1 MLGNKRNQESPG
13 EKAGELGQHS
23 RPVPRNSPVL
33 FPPHLV
39 IILVVVFLLLSAA
52 ACDSIDEFVGEGT
65 SGSTPTS
72 PGSLTGT
79 PVGTP
84 EIVQRPLTPVPTATR
99 VPSVSGLVLPVSIA
113 AVPADLPEYDRG
125 TWRHW
130 VDEDG
135 DCQNARQEVLIAES
149 TVAVTY
155 ESDDQCRVATGSW
168 WGPYTGINVSSPA
181 ELDVDHLVPLENA
194 HRSGA
199 WSWDRERK
207 REFANSL
214 GYDDH
219 LIATTRSANR
229 SKGSKGPEKW
239 RPELES
245 YWCSYAMAW
254 ATVKNAWGLTVTEAE
269 FTVLAEML
277 STCDMP
283 VILQPGS
290 GTPPPIPTATVAP
303 TPPAGLRYDPF
314 GPDRN
319 CSDFDTYQEALAFF
333 LAAGG
338 PGVDRHRLD
347 VNGDGEPCESLPGG
361 PAARE
366 SPDPP
371 NSMTALYATSPTP
384 VQEAARD
391 CPSTLPSGTPAAGLL
406 LGQPST
412 ARDPDCPQ
420 APTPVPEPTP
430 TTTPTPTPVPT
441 KVPAPTSTP
450 APTPTSTP
458 VPTLPAKDP
467 LVDRN
472 CGDFADWREA
482 QDFYLSEGGPDDDPH
497 GLDRDGDGVAC
508 QSLSGAPQ
516 RKSESPTPSP
526 TPTPTPTPTPA
537 SQAQATEAAPAFS
550 DLPFDPNGPDRDCG
564 DFSSWWIAQNFFLAA
579 GGPDEDPHR
588 LDHNGDG
595 IVCESLDGAPAD
607 DPPPSG
613 SSTGSFRGDDND
625 FIDRNCTDFDTWQES
640 QDFFLA
646 AGGPDEDPHRLD
658 HNGDGIVCESL
669 DGAPADGPP
678 PSDSST
684 GSSSGDDNDF
694 IDRNCS
700 DFDTWQEAQDFFLSE
715 GGPDEDPHR
724 LDHNGDG
731 IVCESLDGAPA
742 DDPPPSGSSTGSS
755 GGGDNDFVDRNCSDF
770 DTWQEAQ
777 DFFLSEGG
785 PDEDPHRL
793 DHNGDGIVC
802 ESLDGAPADD
812 PPPSGSSTGSSGGG
826 DNDFVDRNCSDFDTW
841 QEAQDFFLSE
851 GGPDEDPHR
860 LDRDG
865 NGIACEALPGA
876 PSDSSD
882 DFVERSC
889 SDFGTW
895 QEAQDFF
902 LSEGGPDEDP
912 HRLDRDG
919 NGIACEALPGA
930 PSDSSDDFVDRNC
943 TDFDTWQEA
952 QNFFLAA
959 GGPDEDPHRLDHN
972 GDGIVC
978 ESLDGAPADDPP
990 PSDSSTGSSRG
1001 DDNDFIDR
1009 NCTDFDTWQEA
1020 QDFFLSEG
1028 GPDEDPHR
1036 LDRDGN
1042 GIACEALPGAPS
1054 DSNNNDF
1061 VDRSCS
1067 DFVTWQEAQ
1076 DFFLSEGGPDE
1087 DPHRLDHDGD
1097 GTACESLP
1105 GAPKDDDA

>member
-23 RPVPRNSPVL
+23 CPVPRNSPVL
-33 FPPHLV
+33 FPPHFAV
-39 IILVVVFLLLSAA
+39 ILVVACLLLLAA
-52 ACDSIDEFVGEGT
+52 ACDSVDEFVGERT

-72 PGSLTGT
+72 PGILTS
-79 PVGTP
+79 TP
-84 EIVQRPLTPVPTATR
+84 EIAQRTLTPIPTATR

-113 AVPADLPEYDRG
+113 AVPVDLPEYDRG

-130 VDEDG
+130 IDEDG

-149 TVAVTY
+149 VVAVTY

-168 WGPYTGINVSSPA
+168 RGPYTGINVSSPA

-254 ATVKNAWGLTVTEAE
+254 AAVKNAWGLTVTEAE
-269 FTVLAEML
+269 FTALAEML

-371 NSMTALYATSPTP
+371 SSMTALYATSPTP

-391 CPSTLPSGTPAAGLL
+391 CPSALPSGTPAAGPVS
-406 LGQPST
+406 GQPPASG
-412 ARDPDCPQ
+412 DPDCHQ
-420 APTPVPEPTP
+420 APTPAPGPTA
-430 TTTPTPTPVPT
+430 TATPTPTLQ
-441 KVPAPTSTP
+441 
-450 APTPTSTP
+450 PTPTFIPTPTATPTYTP
-458 VPTLPAKDP
+458 VPTLPAKEP

-472 CGDFADWREA
+472 CGDFADWQEA

-526 TPTPTPTPTPA
+526 TPTPTSA

-550 DLPFDPNGPDRDCG
+550 DLPFDPNGADKDCG

-607 DPPPSG
+607 DPPPS
-613 SSTGSFRGDDND
+613 
-625 FIDRNCTDFDTWQES
+625 
-640 QDFFLA
+640 
-646 AGGPDEDPHRLD
+646 
-658 HNGDGIVCESL
+658 
-669 DGAPADGPP
+669 
-678 PSDSST
+678 DSS
-684 GSSSGDDNDF
+684 S
-694 IDRNCS
+694 
-700 DFDTWQEAQDFFLSE
+700 
-715 GGPDEDPHR
+715 
-724 LDHNGDG
+724 
-731 IVCESLDGAPA
+731 
-742 DDPPPSGSSTGSS
+742 GSS
-755 GGGDNDFVDRNCSDF
+755 GGGN
-770 DTWQEAQ
+770 
-777 DFFLSEGG
+777 
-785 PDEDPHRL
+785 
-793 DHNGDGIVC
+793 
-802 ESLDGAPADD
+802 
-812 PPPSGSSTGSSGGG
+812 
-826 DNDFVDRNCSDFDTW
+826 NDFVDRNCSDFDTW

-865 NGIACEALPGA
+865 NGTACEALPGA
-876 PSDSSD
+876 PSDSNNN
-882 DFVERSC
+882 DFVDRNC
-889 SDFGTW
+889 SDFATW

-912 HRLDRDG
+912 HRLDRVGNGIVCESLDGAPADDPPPSDSSTGPSSGDDNDFIDRNCSDFDTWQEAQNFFLAAGGPDEDPHRLDQNGDGIVCESLDGTPADDPPPSDSSTGSSSGDDNDFIDRNCSDFDTWQEAQDFFHSEGGPDDRLDRDDFIDRNCSDFDTWQEAQDFFHSEGGPDEDPHRLDRDG
-919 NGIACEALPGA
+919 NGIACESLPGA
-930 PSDSSDDFVDRNC
+930 PSASSDDFVDRNC
-943 TDFDTWQEA
+943 SDFDTWKEA

-990 PSDSSTGSSRG
+990 PSDSSTGSSG
-1001 DDNDFIDR
+1001 GGDNDFVDR
-1009 NCTDFDTWQEA
+1009 NCSDFDTWQEA

-1028 GPDEDPHR
+1028 GPNEDPHR
-1036 LDRDGN
+1036 LDRN
-1042 GIACEALPGAPS
+1042 S
-1054 DSNNNDF
+1054 
-1061 VDRSCS
+1061 
-1067 DFVTWQEAQ
+1067 
-1076 DFFLSEGGPDE
+1076 
-1087 DPHRLDHDGD
+1087 D